1 MERLKAH
8 YEQKISVLNVEA
20 SKLPQN
26 NEVINK
32 IQALK
37 SSLVG
42 GENANNTQL
51 KEKRRSKKLAAEHR
65 AKAISEA
72 IGSVEHAEARDILH
86 AHYSDI
92 QQELKMKT
100 DALKAIS
107 RKVTQLKWIEYF
119 ELFSKRFSTSTFIRR
134 LMRWSAK

>member
-1 MERLKAH
+1 MERLKAF
-8 YEQKISVLNVEA
+8 YEEKLSVLNVEA

-51 KEKRRSKKLAAEHR
+51 KEKRRRKKLAAEHR
-65 AKAISEA
+65 LKAITDA
-72 IGSVEHAEARDILH
+72 ISNVEQTEARDILK
-86 AHYSDI
+86 AHYTDI
-92 QQELKMKT
+92 QQELKTKT
-100 DALKAIS
+100 DALKSIS
-107 RKVTQLKWIEYF
+107 RKVIKILLLREIQILNNFNFFNLI
-119 ELFSKRFSTSTFIRR
+119 SHSRR
-134 LMRWSAK
+134 TH

>member
-8 YEQKISVLNVEA
+8 YEQKISALNVEA

-42 GENANNTQL
+42 GENANNSQL
-51 KEKRRSKKLAAEHR
+51 KEKRKSKKLAAEHR
-65 AKAISEA
+65 AKEISKAIDT
-72 IGSVEHAEARDILH
+72 VEHTEARDILT

-107 RKVTQLKWIEYF
+107 RKVITIWVARFYVNISRTKKID
-119 ELFSKRFSTSTFIRR
+119 SKKRYINC
-134 LMRWSAK
+134 

>member
-8 YEQKISVLNVEA
+8 YEQKISALNVEA

-26 NEVINK
+26 SEVINK

-42 GENANNTQL
+42 GECADNTQL
-51 KEKRRSKKLAAEHR
+51 KEKRRHKKLAAEYR
-65 AKAISEA
+65 LKAITDA
-72 IGSVEHAEARDILH
+72 ISHVEQTDTRDILH
-86 AHYSDI
+86 AHYTDI

-100 DALKAIS
+100 DALKAVS
-107 RKVTQLKWIEYF
+107 KKVSEITTLEKI
-119 ELFSKRFSTSTFIRR
+119 LFLLIPTYSF
-134 LMRWSAK
+134 W

>member
-8 YEQKISVLNVEA
+8 YEEKISALNEE
-20 SKLPQN
+20 SRKLPQS

-42 GENANNTQL
+42 GECANNTQL
-51 KEKRRSKKLAAEHR
+51 KEKRRRKKLAAEHR
-65 AKAISEA
+65 AKAVSEV
-72 IGSVEHAEARDILH
+72 IGTMEQTEARDILQ

-100 DALKAIS
+100 DALKVIS
-107 RKVTQLKWIEYF
+107 RKVIATGHDKYQKKCIQVLI
-119 ELFSKRFSTSTFIRR
+119 LFCFLLRR
-134 LMRWSAK
+134 RML

>member
-1 MERLKAH
+1 MCYFHCRLIFTDMERLKAY
-8 YEQKISVLNVEA
+8 YEEKISALNAEA

-26 NEVINK
+26 NEVITK

-42 GENANNTQL
+42 GEMANNTQL
-51 KEKRRSKKLAAEHR
+51 KEKRRRKKLAAEHR
-65 AKAISEA
+65 MKAIADA
-72 IGSVEHAEARDILH
+72 ISNVEQTEARDILQ

-92 QQELKMKT
+92 QQELKTKT

-107 RKVTQLKWIEYF
+107 RKVISRQT
-119 ELFSKRFSTSTFIRR
+119 
-134 LMRWSAK
+134 

>member
-1 MERLKAH
+1 MERLKAF
-8 YEQKISVLNVEA
+8 YEEKLSVLNVEA

-51 KEKRRSKKLAAEHR
+51 KEKRRRKKLAAEHR
-65 AKAISEA
+65 LKAITDA
-72 IGSVEHAEARDILH
+72 ISNVEQTEARDILK
-86 AHYSDI
+86 AHYTDI
-92 QQELKMKT
+92 QQELKTKT
-100 DALKAIS
+100 DALKSIS
-107 RKVTQLKWIEYF
+107 RKVMAQHIDFKRNPNF
-119 ELFSKRFSTSTFIRR
+119 EPF
-134 LMRWSAK
+134 

>member
-1 MERLKAH
+1 MCYFHCLLIFTDMERLKAY
-8 YEQKISVLNVEA
+8 YEEKISALNAEA

-26 NEVINK
+26 NEVITK

-42 GENANNTQL
+42 GEMANNTQL
-51 KEKRRSKKLAAEHR
+51 KEKRRRKKLAAEHR
-65 AKAISEA
+65 MKAIADA
-72 IGSVEHAEARDILH
+72 ISNVEQTEARDILQ

-92 QQELKMKT
+92 QQELKTKT

-107 RKVTQLKWIEYF
+107 RKVISRQT
-119 ELFSKRFSTSTFIRR
+119 
-134 LMRWSAK
+134 

>member
-72 IGSVEHAEARDILH
+72 IGSIEHVEARDILH

-107 RKVTQLKWIEYF
+107 RKVT
-119 ELFSKRFSTSTFIRR
+119 
-134 LMRWSAK
+134 

>member
-1 MERLKAH
+1 MERLKAF
-8 YEQKISVLNVEA
+8 YEEKLSVLNVEA

-51 KEKRRSKKLAAEHR
+51 KEKRRRKKLAAEHR
-65 AKAISEA
+65 LKAITDA
-72 IGSVEHAEARDILH
+72 ISNVEQTEARDILK
-86 AHYSDI
+86 AHYTDI
-92 QQELKMKT
+92 QQELKTKT
-100 DALKAIS
+100 DALKSIS
-107 RKVTQLKWIEYF
+107 RKVIDFKRNPNF
-119 ELFSKRFSTSTFIRR
+119 EQFQFLQFNIKF
-134 LMRWSAK
+134 

>member
-1 MERLKAH
+1 MERLKAF
-8 YEQKISVLNVEA
+8 YEEKLSVLNVEA

-51 KEKRRSKKLAAEHR
+51 KEKRRRKKLAAEHR
-65 AKAISEA
+65 LKAITDA
-72 IGSVEHAEARDILH
+72 ISNVEQTEARDILK
-86 AHYSDI
+86 AHYTDI
-92 QQELKMKT
+92 QQELKTKT
-100 DALKAIS
+100 DALKSIS
-107 RKVTQLKWIEYF
+107 RKVIDFKRNPNF
-119 ELFSKRFSTSTFIRR
+119 EQF
-134 LMRWSAK
+134 

>member
-1 MERLKAH
+1 MERLKAF
-8 YEQKISVLNVEA
+8 YEEKLSVLNVEA

-51 KEKRRSKKLAAEHR
+51 KEKRRRKKLAAEHR
-65 AKAISEA
+65 LKAITDA
-72 IGSVEHAEARDILH
+72 ISNVEQTEARDILK
-86 AHYSDI
+86 AHYTDI
-92 QQELKMKT
+92 QQELKTKT
-100 DALKAIS
+100 DALKSIS
-107 RKVTQLKWIEYF
+107 RKVMAQHIDFKRNPNF
-119 ELFSKRFSTSTFIRR
+119 EQF
-134 LMRWSAK
+134 

>member
-1 MERLKAH
+1 MEQLKAH
-8 YEQKISVLNVEA
+8 YEEKISVLNVEA

-51 KEKRRSKKLAAEHR
+51 KEKRRSKKLEAEHR

-72 IGSVEHAEARDILH
+72 IGTVEQTEARDILQ

-107 RKVTQLKWIEYF
+107 RKVN
-119 ELFSKRFSTSTFIRR
+119 
-134 LMRWSAK
+134 

>member
-1 MERLKAH
+1 MCYFHCLLIFTDMERLKAY
-8 YEQKISVLNVEA
+8 YEEKISALNAEA

-26 NEVINK
+26 NEVITK

-42 GENANNTQL
+42 GEMANNTQL
-51 KEKRRSKKLAAEHR
+51 KEKRRRKKLAAEHR
-65 AKAISEA
+65 MKAIADA
-72 IGSVEHAEARDILH
+72 ISNVEQTEARDILQ

-92 QQELKMKT
+92 QQELKTKT

-107 RKVTQLKWIEYF
+107 RKV
-119 ELFSKRFSTSTFIRR
+119 
-134 LMRWSAK
+134 

>member
-1 MERLKAH
+1 MERLKAF
-8 YEQKISVLNVEA
+8 YEEKLSVLNVEA

-51 KEKRRSKKLAAEHR
+51 KEKRRRKKLAAEHR
-65 AKAISEA
+65 LKAITDA
-72 IGSVEHAEARDILH
+72 ISNVEQTEARDILK
-86 AHYSDI
+86 AHYTDI
-92 QQELKMKT
+92 QQELKTKT
-100 DALKAIS
+100 DALKSIS
-107 RKVTQLKWIEYF
+107 RKVMAQHIDF
-119 ELFSKRFSTSTFIRR
+119 ERNPNFEQF
-134 LMRWSAK
+134 